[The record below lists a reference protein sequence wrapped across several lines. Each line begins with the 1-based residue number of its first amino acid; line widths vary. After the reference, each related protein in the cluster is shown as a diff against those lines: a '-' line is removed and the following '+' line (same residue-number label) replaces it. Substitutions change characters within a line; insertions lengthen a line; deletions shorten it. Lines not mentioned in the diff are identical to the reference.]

1 MSEKDQDETQ
11 AIPTEKGK
19 IEQLEKFGRAVAA
32 ARDAY
37 QTQRDDGRKLVD
49 QAWGPS
55 IESLDRQLAF
65 LQDALGDRT
74 NGIEIVE
81 ALTRQ
86 LCLVAESLGRCRA
99 ARVTGYAQADAQALA
114 NLRLVQPPQGQPG
127 QPAPERLTDRINAAA
142 RGFGRIPVV
151 PNGGKGEQS

>member
-37 QTQRDDGRKLVD
+37 QTHRDDGRKLVD

-55 IESLDRQLAF
+55 IEALDRQLAF
-65 LQDALGDRT
+65 LQDALGDHT

-114 NLRLVQPPQGQPG
+114 NLRAVQVPQVQIGQSV
-127 QPAPERLTDRINAAA
+127 PERLADRVQSTA
-142 RGFGRIPVV
+142 RGFGRIPVI